1 MKFRTMIWLAGAA
14 AALMVAGTAVAQQ
27 KDAARADATE
37 QSHKVGSAD
46 RAKAEADARK
56 RADTEAAKQRRAE
69 RKAKASKSGDGREE
83 EEEDPAN

>member
-37 QSHKVGSAD
+37 QSHKDGSAD
-46 RAKAEADARK
+46 RAKAEADARQ
-56 RADTEAAKQRRAE
+56 RADAEAAKQRRAE
-69 RKAKASKSGDGREE
+69 RKASRTGDEREE
-83 EEEDPAN
+83 EEEKPVR

>member
-37 QSHKVGSAD
+37 QSHKDGSAD

-69 RKAKASKSGDGREE
+69 RKASRTGDDREE
-83 EEEDPAN
+83 EEEKPVR

>member
-27 KDAARADATE
+27 KDTARADATE
-37 QSHKVGSAD
+37 QSHKDGSAD
-46 RAKAEADARK
+46 RAKAEADPRK

-69 RKAKASKSGDGREE
+69 RKASRTGDDREE
-83 EEEDPAN
+83 EEEKPVR